1 MNRGSAGAGKGKQMD
16 WKPLVKE
23 ISNLDRTVIPHSRL
37 EEDGMV
43 FSAEAP
49 EGEPLELILYDRDSG
64 EEKAIVP
71 FPDKPCIGDIRVLK
85 VSGIPAE
92 KVSYNFK
99 CGKEILQDPWAQR
112 IYGAEVYGEK
122 RSGKIRCGFL
132 TDSFEWGEAI
142 PREGIPFRDSV
153 FYEMNV
159 RGFTKGR
166 RSGVRQKGTFEGIIE
181 KIPYLKSLGITAIV
195 LMPCYE
201 FDETE
206 TFRRVQIGAPE
217 GSQDEQRAIVPE
229 TNQQPLKSES
239 VNLWGFGPGFLLTP
253 KASYSASGDPY
264 QSFCEMVRALHGDG
278 FFRQCDSGDDA
289 VSTGLVE
296 KRIPCGRLLP
306 VW

>member
-1 MNRGSAGAGKGKQMD
+1 MD

-23 ISNLDRTVIPHSRL
+23 ISTFDRTVIPHSRL

-71 FPDKPCIGDIRVLK
+71 FPDKPFIGNIRVLK

-166 RSGVRQKGTFEGIIE
+166 R
-181 KIPYLKSLGITAIV
+181 
-195 LMPCYE
+195 
-201 FDETE
+201 
-206 TFRRVQIGAPE
+206 
-217 GSQDEQRAIVPE
+217 
-229 TNQQPLKSES
+229 
-239 VNLWGFGPGFLLTP
+239 
-253 KASYSASGDPY
+253 
-264 QSFCEMVRALHGDG
+264 
-278 FFRQCDSGDDA
+278 
-289 VSTGLVE
+289 
-296 KRIPCGRLLP
+296 
-306 VW
+306 

>member
-1 MNRGSAGAGKGKQMD
+1 
-16 WKPLVKE
+16 
-23 ISNLDRTVIPHSRL
+23 
-37 EEDGMV
+37 MV

-49 EGEPLELILYDRDSG
+49 EGEPLELILYDKDSG

-71 FPDKPCIGDIRVLK
+71 FPGRPCIGNIRVLK

-99 CGKEILQDPWAQR
+99 CGKEIRQDPWAQR

-122 RSGKIRCGFL
+122 RSGRIRCGFL
-132 TDSFEWGEAI
+132 TDSFEWGEDI

-166 RSGVRQKGTFEGIIE
+166 RSGVRQKGTFEGVIE

-206 TFRRVQIGAPE
+206 AFRRVRVGAPE
-217 GSQDEQRAIVPE
+217 GSQDEQRANGPKPAIGPKPG
-229 TNQQPLKSES
+229 PLPLNPES

-253 KASYSASGDPY
+253 KASYSD
-264 QSFCEMVRALHGDG
+264 GDG

-289 VSTGLVE
+289 VSPGLVE
-296 KRIPCGRLLP
+296 KRLPCGRFLP